1 MCPILISNMIVIM
14 KTCPKCGNTTD
25 NDQAK
30 FCKKCGA
37 SYPEYMSQKVESPVS
52 GSTVEQPSEG
62 VNVVKN
68 DISPISP
75 TLGMEDVSS
84 SHLPEQEEV
93 ITPEYLKRNSE
104 IGGWL
109 AFFLFSICLGGTI
122 SAIMSL
128 VQMNSLDYQD
138 STLLALT
145 DVALGFMLCA
155 LSFYT
160 LYSFI
165 QRKPDAVYLGKLYV
179 VTTFL
184 SNLLVLFNGDFEATG
199 LGSLP
204 QIVRG
209 LIWGVIWYAFLCLS
223 SRVEEVIP
231 KEYRKNT
238 TKDYC
243 ITIALYLI
251 PIVFFIAGVASL
263 QTVHQK
269 QQEEFVKTAQLG
281 VDEYTDGKM
290 IFKLPE
296 GFTSEREELQ
306 DPKLTVFH
314 LENENIGSV
323 TMCSDYD
330 TDMSQKNFNQ
340 YCKGWEDETAKQYT
354 ASVVCNEKR
363 SINGRTY
370 WYKVTS
376 YETNGTVYW
385 RFILLFDNASG
396 KVAVIS
402 AYDGGYDSYVEELL
416 NSIRFK

>member
-1 MCPILISNMIVIM
+1 M
-14 KTCPKCGNTTD
+14 KTCLKCGYTTEND
-25 NDQAK
+25 NAK

-37 SYPEYMSQKVESPVS
+37 CLPEIASSIQGDSIEEPSVAYTKFEESVQPVDAPVTSQPEKTECYI
-52 GSTVEQPSEG
+52 E
-62 VNVVKN
+62 
-68 DISPISP
+68 
-75 TLGMEDVSS
+75 SS
-84 SHLPEQEEV
+84 SMQDTFKQSDSV
-93 ITPEYLKRNSE
+93 VTAEYLKENSE

-128 VQMNSLDYQD
+128 VQMSSADYQG
-138 STLLALT
+138 STLLAFT
-145 DVALGFMLCA
+145 DIALGFMLCA
-155 LSFYT
+155 LGFYT

-209 LIWGVIWYAFLCLS
+209 LVWGIIWYVFLCQS
-223 SRVEEVIP
+223 TRVEEVIP
-231 KEYRKNT
+231 KEYRKTT

-251 PIVFFIAGVASL
+251 PIVLFIAGVASL

-269 QQEEFVKTAQLG
+269 QQEEFVQTAQLG

-296 GFTSEREELQ
+296 GFTCEREELEE
-306 DPKLTVFH
+306 PKLTVFN
-314 LENENIGSV
+314 LENSNIGNV

-330 TDMSQKNFNQ
+330 TDISQKNFNQ
-340 YCKGWEDETAKQYT
+340 YCKGWEDESASQY
-354 ASVVCNEKR
+354 ASSVVCNEKR
-363 SINGRTY
+363 SINGRSY
-370 WYKVTS
+370 WYKVTR
-376 YETNGTVYW
+376 YETNGNVYW

-396 KVAVIS
+396 KVAVVS
-402 AYDGGYDSYVEELL
+402 AYDSGNDSYIDELL
-416 NSIRFK
+416 QSIRFK

>member
-1 MCPILISNMIVIM
+1 M
-14 KTCPKCGNTTD
+14 KTCPKCGYTTD

-37 SYPEYMSQKVESPVS
+37 NYPESMSQKVESPVS
-52 GSTVEQPSEG
+52 GSTVEQHSEV

-68 DISPISP
+68 DISPIPP
-75 TLGMEDVSS
+75 TQGLEDVSA
-84 SHLPEQEEV
+84 SHLPEQEET

-104 IGGWL
+104 IGGWF
-109 AFFLFSICLGGTI
+109 AFLLFSICLGGTI

-128 VQMNSLDYQD
+128 VQMNSSDYQY

-155 LSFYT
+155 LGFYT

-184 SNLLVLFNGDFEATG
+184 SNLLALFNGDFEATG

-204 QIVRG
+204 QIIRG
-209 LIWGVIWYAFLCLS
+209 LIWGVIWYAFLCVS

-231 KEYRKNT
+231 KEYRKKT
-238 TKDYC
+238 SKDYY
-243 ITIALYLI
+243 ITGALYII
-251 PIVFFIAGVASL
+251 PIVLFIAGIASL

-269 QQEEFVKTAQLG
+269 QQEQFVQTAQLEA
-281 VDEYTDGKM
+281 DECTDGKM

-296 GFTSEREELQ
+296 GFTSKREELEE
-306 DPKLTVFH
+306 PKLTVFN

-330 TDMSQKNFNQ
+330 TDMSQKNFNE
-340 YCKGWEDETAKQYT
+340 YCKGWEDESASQYT
-354 ASVVCNEKR
+354 SKVVCNEKR
-363 SINGRTY
+363 TLNGRKY

-376 YETNGTVYW
+376 YETDGTVYW
-385 RFILLFDNASG
+385 RFVLLFDNASG

-402 AYDGGYDSYVEELL
+402 AYDGGYDSYLQELL
-416 NSIRFK
+416 ESIRFR